1 MSNSLYEISGEL
13 ATTINRYNSEDMSDE
28 AMLELETVLTGLS
41 VKFADK
47 VNAVAMHMR
56 NREADIEA
64 IATETKRL
72 NDRADRL
79 KHEIEWFT
87 KYIKNSMEFVGETE
101 IKTPLFTVK
110 IVNNPGK
117 VEIEEGAVVPDEY
130 TRIIPE
136 KREPDK
142 KLIATTLKS
151 GIGVNGC
158 RFVQST
164 RLSIK

>member
-1 MSNSLYEISGEL
+1 MSNSLYDISGEL
-13 ATTINRYNSEDMSDE
+13 AKTINRYNSEDMDDA

-47 VNAVAMHMR
+47 VEAVAMHLR

-64 IATETKRL
+64 ILAETKRL

-79 KHEIEWFT
+79 RREIDWFNQ
-87 KYIKNSMEFVGETE
+87 YIKKSMEFVGETE

-110 IVNNPGK
+110 IVNNPGS
-117 VEIEEGAVVPDEY
+117 VDIESVADVPPEY
-130 TRIIPE
+130 MRTIPE
-136 KREPDK
+136 KKEPDK
-142 KLIATTLKS
+142 KLIASTLKS

-158 RFVQST
+158 KFVQST